1 MSCWVS
7 QGNTTSDRWRQ
18 MDKTKTQMSR
28 KKPKRKTLYTTNPL
42 LLPPSPSFYQ
52 ALSLQKTCGHH
63 HNHHFSIEIHTN
75 PEGQGPEKKLLNRQ
89 SPLTHT
95 HKHTTPKTPKRQL
108 GNWLFS
114 KES

>member
-1 MSCWVS
+1 M
-7 QGNTTSDRWRQ
+7 G
-18 MDKTKTQMSR
+18 KTKTQMSR
-28 KKPKRKTLYTTNPL
+28 KKPKRKTLYATNPL
-42 LLPPSPSFYQ
+42 LLSPSPSFV
-52 ALSLQKTCGHH
+52 LSKMNPATCGHH

-95 HKHTTPKTPKRQL
+95 QKHTTPKTPKRQL
-108 GNWLFS
+108 GNRLFS